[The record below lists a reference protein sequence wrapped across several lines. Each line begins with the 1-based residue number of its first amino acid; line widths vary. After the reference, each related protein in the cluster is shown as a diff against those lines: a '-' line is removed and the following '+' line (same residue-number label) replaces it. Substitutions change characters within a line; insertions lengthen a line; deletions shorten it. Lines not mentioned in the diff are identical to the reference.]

1 MYVRKLAS
9 RFDREVEFML
19 TKDEAALVEPGAA
32 GFDQNG
38 EGLAFGNAA
47 VALTWRVEN
56 GRAGAFALIDRAHG
70 RTVPLVAA
78 FQLTFADGA
87 TVGFADLDLLDGYR
101 AVPLAADAG
110 ATRLEARKPG
120 LRVSATL
127 VDATRRLQIGW
138 HAEQRDGE
146 AWLRMSLEIT
156 ALASDASLAAVTM
169 LHAEAP
175 QARVCGVHAGVPVVV
190 GDLYLGIESPLAQA
204 ETADA
209 GTRFTLR
216 RALPLSR
223 GKHIVLS
230 AVVGV
235 ARAGQLRRD
244 FARYLEATR
253 ARPYAPFLH
262 YNSWYDIGYLTPYTQ
277 GEALDRIAAV
287 GRELHERRGVQI
299 DSFLFDDG
307 WDDLGGDWRF
317 SAAFPEG
324 FVPLRDA
331 AARFGAAPGVWL
343 SPWGGYCEP
352 RETRVAHGRALGYET
367 VGNGFALSGP
377 RYYRRFCEVVM
388 DLLERQGVNHFKFD
402 GTGNADCV
410 VPDSAFDSDWDAAIH
425 LIDAIRAVR
434 PATFVNLS
442 TGTVPSPFWLR
453 HVDSVWRGGA
463 DNGEAGAGNARERW
477 ITYRDAQTWHNV
489 VRASPLFPLNSLM
502 LHGVIFAQRNAR
514 LNRREGEAFR
524 HEVRSY
530 FASGTQLQELY
541 ITPALLD
548 ADDWDVLAAAARWS
562 RSRARVLR
570 DTHWVGGAPDALE
583 VYGWAA
589 WTETAAIVA
598 LRNPHERAQTFV
610 LDLRRELALPA
621 CAPSQFAVRDPWGSH
636 AGDLPAQLDADR
648 PQAVRLAPFEV
659 LVLELQ
665 ARASTG

>member
-1 MYVRKLAS
+1 MQ
-9 RFDREVEFML
+9 
-19 TKDEAALVEPGAA
+19 TNDEAALAEPGTAR
-32 GFDQNG
+32 FDQDG
-38 EGLAFGNAA
+38 DRFSFGNGA
-47 VALTWRVEN
+47 VALSWRVVN
-56 GRAGAFALIDRAHG
+56 RRAGAFALADRAHG
-70 RTVPLVAA
+70 RTVPLAEA
-78 FQLTFADGA
+78 FQLTFADGM
-87 TVGFADLDLLDGYR
+87 TIGLADLDLIDDFR
-101 AVPLAADAG
+101 AAPLSADAN
-110 ATRLEARKPG
+110 AVRLEGRKPG

-127 VDATRRLQIGW
+127 ADARHRLQLQW
-138 HAEQRDGE
+138 HAQQRDGE

-156 ALASDASLAAVTM
+156 ALVADESLAVVTM
-169 LHAEAP
+169 LRAEAP
-175 QARVCGVHAGVPVVV
+175 DMRVCGAHAGVPAVA
-190 GDLYLGIESPLAQA
+190 GDLYLGIESPLARA

-209 GTRFTLR
+209 GACFALR

-223 GKHIVLS
+223 GKPIALS

-244 FARYLEATR
+244 FAHYLEATR
-253 ARPYAPFLH
+253 ARPYEPFLH

-277 GEALDRIAAV
+277 AQALDRIAAV
-287 GRELHERRGVQI
+287 GRELHERRGVRI

-317 SAAFPEG
+317 SAAFPKG
-324 FVPLRDA
+324 FVPLREA

-352 RETRVAHGRALGYET
+352 RATRVTKGRALGYET
-367 VGNGFALSGP
+367 VGDGFALSGP
-377 RYYRRFCEVVM
+377 RYYRRFREVVM

-410 VPDSAFDSDWDAAIH
+410 VAGSAFDSDWDAAIH
-425 LIDAIRAVR
+425 LIGEIRAAR

-442 TGTVPSPFWLR
+442 TGTLPSPFWLR

-463 DNGEAGAGNARERW
+463 DYGEAGVGNPRERW

-502 LHGVIFAQRNAR
+502 LHGVIFAQMNAR

-541 ITPALLD
+541 VTPSLLA

-562 RSRARVLR
+562 RANARILR
-570 DTHWVGGAPDALE
+570 DSHWVGGAPDALE

-589 WTETAAIVA
+589 WDEPAAIIA

-610 LDLRRELALPA
+610 LDLRRELGLPDGA
-621 CAPSQFAVRDPWGSH
+621 SQRFAVRDPWGSH
-636 AGDLPAQLDADR
+636 VGSLPARLEADH

-665 ARASTG
+665 ALAHTG

>member
-1 MYVRKLAS
+1 MQT
-9 RFDREVEFML
+9 D
-19 TKDEAALVEPGAA
+19 DGAALAAPGVA
-32 GFDQNG
+32 GFDQDG
-38 EGLAFGNAA
+38 DEFAFGNAA
-47 VALTWRVEN
+47 VALTWRVAN
-56 GRAGAFALIDRAHG
+56 GRAGTFALIDRAHG

-87 TVGFADLDLLDGYR
+87 TVGFTDLDLLDGFH
-101 AVPLAADAG
+101 AAPLAADAH
-110 ATRLEARKPG
+110 ATRQEARKPG

-127 VDATRRLQIGW
+127 ADAARRVQIEW

-146 AWLRMSLEIT
+146 AWLRMSLEIM
-156 ALASDASLAAVTM
+156 ALSSDESLAMLTM

-175 QARVCGVHAGVPVVV
+175 HARACGVHAGVPVVAD
-190 GDLYLGIESPLAQA
+190 DLYLGVESPLAQA
-204 ETADA
+204 ETAGA

-216 RALPLSR
+216 RALPLLR
-223 GKHIVLS
+223 GKRIALS

-244 FARYLEATR
+244 FARYLETTR
-253 ARPYAPFLH
+253 ARPYEPFLH

-277 GEALDRIAAV
+277 VEALDRIAAV
-287 GRELHERRGVQI
+287 GRELHERRGVRI

-307 WDDLGGDWRF
+307 WDDLGGAWRF

-331 AARFGAAPGVWL
+331 AAGFGAAPGVWL

-367 VGNGFALSGP
+367 VGDGFALSGP
-377 RYYRRFCEVVM
+377 RYYARFREVVM
-388 DLLERQGVNHFKFD
+388 DLLERQGVNHFKLD

-410 VPDSAFDSDWDAAIH
+410 VPGSAFDSDWDAAIH
-425 LIDAIRAVR
+425 LIQAIRAAR

-463 DNGEAGAGNARERW
+463 DNGEAGVGNARERW

-548 ADDWDVLAAAARWS
+548 ADDWDALAAAARWS
-562 RSRARVLR
+562 RSQAQVLR
-570 DTHWVGGAPDALE
+570 DSQWVGGVPDALE

-589 WTETAAIVA
+589 WAAPVAIVA

-621 CAPSQFAVRDPWGSH
+621 GASSRFAVRDPWGSH
-636 AGDLPAQLDADR
+636 VGDLPAQLDADR
-648 PQAVRLAPFEV
+648 PQVMRLAPFEV
-659 LVLELQ
+659 RVLELQ
-665 ARASTG
+665 ALPHTG